1 MLVLLF
7 CKLYKQYSQTNFP
20 VINIKLYK
28 VTKYKK
34 RMADI
39 WVIRTKIYITNT
51 HNTQIKQTVFS
62 GTIGVFNQSIQ
73 EIE

>member
-1 MLVLLF
+1 
-7 CKLYKQYSQTNFP
+7 
-20 VINIKLYK
+20 
-28 VTKYKK
+28 
-34 RMADI
+34 MADI

-51 HNTQIKQTVFS
+51 HNIQIKQTVFS